1 MDIQKAWG
9 YYNLAKVVLKRAE
22 EKQQAPEWDQN
33 KTAYR
38 PPEWNGLPTELSQ
51 LVLVKTNIAGFFFDA
66 VIREDHTSSLKITS
80 HPVQDGANI
89 TDHSIVEPKVLV
101 MEILMSDAV
110 DDMYNQQ
117 FISYVAPGNAAADK
131 SKSKSAYH
139 VLLEIQEGRIPVS
152 VLTRLTQYDNMLIE
166 TISVPDD
173 SKALYGLR
181 CTVTLKEIFIV
192 NVAKT
197 KVSAR
202 PHDTDFTDR
211 GQLQAEAI
219 EDPGTYGYQI
229 EKSLSNGSN

>member
-22 EKQQAPEWDQN
+22 EKQAPEWDQN

-38 PPEWNGLPTELSQ
+38 PPEWEGLPTEASQ
-51 LVLVKTNIAGFFFDA
+51 LVLVKTNIAGLFFDA

-101 MEILMSDAV
+101 MEILMSDALDSLMV
-110 DDMYNQQ
+110 GQ
-117 FISYVAPGNAAADK
+117 FSGDNTKSVNA
-131 SKSKSAYH
+131 YRM
-139 VLLEIQEGRIPVS
+139 LLDIQESRLPVS
-152 VLTRLTQYDNMLIE
+152 VLTRLALYDNMLIE
-166 TISVPDD
+166 NISAPDD
-173 SKALYGLR
+173 SKSLYGLR
-181 CTVTLKEIFIV
+181 CTVTLKEIFVV

-202 PHDTDFTDR
+202 PDATDFTDR
-211 GQLQAEAI
+211 GHLQAEPISDEEFATI
-219 EDPGTYGYQI
+219 ARKGEDAF
-229 EKSLSNGSN
+229 NR

>member
-1 MDIQKAWG
+1 MMNIQKAWG

-22 EKQQAPEWDQN
+22 EKQQAPEGDLN

-51 LVLVKTNIAGFFFDA
+51 LILVKTNIAGFFFDA
-66 VIREDHTSSLKITS
+66 VIREDHTSSLKITN
-80 HPVQDGANI
+80 HPVQNGANI

-110 DDMYNQQ
+110 DDMYGQQ
-117 FISYVAPGNAAADK
+117 FISYVAPGNASAYS

-139 VLLEIQEGRIPVS
+139 ILLEIQEARIPVS
-152 VLTRLTQYDNMLIE
+152 VLTRLAQYDNMLIE
-166 TISVPDD
+166 NISVPDD
-173 SKALYGLR
+173 SKALYGLH

-192 NVAKT
+192 DVAQT

-211 GQLQAEAI
+211 GHLPAKPIGDLRTAARVG
-219 EDPGTYGYQI
+219 EDAF
-229 EKSLSNGSN
+229 NG